1 VNRRGGHNPPGLS
14 NGLIRWFAANPVV
27 ANLLMFAL
35 LGLGIYS
42 VLTIRKEAFPPFAAE
57 SVSVLVPFRGGT
69 PEDVERGV
77 SIKIEES
84 LESVEGIEQI
94 RSISTENAA
103 EVIVEVADG
112 HSLQKLLDDVKIQVD
127 AIPSFPEQ
135 AEKPVV
141 TERPDYQTVLWV
153 DVHGS
158 ASETVLKETARELK
172 DKLLA
177 QDNISRVITYGA
189 REYEMSI
196 EVSEARMRAYGL
208 TFDEVAQA
216 VSSESIDLAGGVVR
230 SQAGE
235 ISLRVR
241 NQGYTAADFAAIP
254 LRTPAAGGRI
264 TLGQVA
270 QIRDGFVDQ
279 EVLGNFDGIPTVSL
293 QILNKGDDDI
303 IKGSKKAREIVYGTT
318 LTGFD
323 RLRGRF
329 LPPKKMT
336 PPFATPAGVT
346 VTAWA
351 DSSETIRDRLRLLYR
366 NGGQGILLVLIA
378 LALFLNIRLAL
389 WVALGIPIS
398 LAGALFVMPGVSMT
412 LNELTSFSLIIVLG
426 IIVDDAIVIGESI
439 FREKRMAHEAAGRGE
454 KVGSD
459 LDIAER
465 GTVRVLVP
473 ALFGVLTTVA
483 AFYPLSQVSGR
494 MGQAFGK
501 IAIVVMLC
509 LLFSIVESKL
519 ILPAHLTHVNVNRK
533 PSNPISRLWARFQG
547 GIDLAL
553 QWVVR
558 RIYAPLLA
566 RLMPWRYSVL
576 ALAMALLLV
585 SVGMVG
591 GGIIRRVFFPD
602 IMMDVVT
609 ANIEMEQG
617 LPVTRLHDV
626 AREVEASLR
635 KLGDDIENE
644 TGDKIIKHIQIQ
656 ANSNT
661 KADIVAEMTPG
672 GSRQTATSEVKNRWR
687 KHSGHFAGTKSVRFG
702 GGAGPPG
709 DAYRVRLISS
719 ELDAL
724 RAAASDMKTVSA
736 KINGVYDIQDSFDA
750 GKPEIGIEL
759 TPLGEAAGIDRRT
772 LANEVRNAFF
782 GREAQRV
789 QRGRDE
795 VKVMVRYP
803 IKDRAKLE
811 NLRRM
816 RVRGAEG
823 QTLPFDVVAKLTYQ
837 EGLARIERVDNTR
850 VVEVSG
856 ELDKSVTSS
865 EESIAV
871 LKDKYLTAFEER
883 HPDVRVSFEGEAEQ
897 QKKSLNSLGKGFLL
911 SMILIYI
918 LLAIPLKSYF
928 KPFIVMAVIPFGIFG
943 ALMGHW
949 ITGVEVS
956 ILSMFGIVAL
966 SGVVVNDSLVFLCA
980 VDAQRA
986 EGRGLRESIVA
997 AGQIRFRAILLTSV
1011 TTFLGLLPL
1020 LTETSVQAQFLI
1032 PMAVSLAFGIL
1043 FATPVTLILLPM
1055 IYLIANDILRGLL
1068 DVEYAPI
1075 EGAPARDETVTASAH
1090 V

>member
-1 VNRRGGHNPPGLS
+1 VSGVPKHNPPGLS
-14 NGLIRWFAANPVV
+14 NGLIRWFAGNPVV

-42 VLTIRKEAFPPFAAE
+42 VFTIRKEAFPPFAAE
-57 SVSVLVPFRGGT
+57 SVSVVVPFRGGT

-77 SIKIEES
+77 AIKIEES

-127 AIPSFPEQ
+127 AIPQFPEQ

-158 ASETVLKETARELK
+158 ADETVLKETARKLK

-177 QDNISRVITYGA
+177 QDNISRVVTYGA

-208 TFDEVAQA
+208 TFDEVARA
-216 VSSESIDLAGGVVR
+216 VSSQSIDLAGGVVR
-230 SQAGE
+230 SDAGE

-241 NQGYTAADFAAIP
+241 NQGYTAADFAAMP
-254 LRTPAAGGRI
+254 LRTPATGGRVS
-264 TLGQVA
+264 LGDVA

-303 IKGSKKAREIVYGTT
+303 IKGSKKAREIVYGSKPNT
-318 LTGFD
+318 
-323 RLRGRF
+323 R
-329 LPPKKMT
+329 PKDKIDPFPT
-336 PPFATPAGVT
+336 PPGVQ

-351 DSSETIRDRLRLLYR
+351 DSSETIRDRLRLLYQ

-454 KVGSD
+454 NVGSD

-533 PSNPISRLWARFQG
+533 PRNPISRLWARFQG
-547 GIDLAL
+547 AIDTAL
-553 QWVVR
+553 QWYVR
-558 RIYAPLLA
+558 RVYAPILT
-566 RLMPWRYSVL
+566 RIMSWRYSVL

-591 GGIIRRVFFPD
+591 GGVIRRVFFPD

-617 LPVTRLHDV
+617 LPVSRLHDV
-626 AREVEASLR
+626 ARDIETSLR
-635 KLGDDIENE
+635 QLGNDIEDE
-644 TGDKIIKHIQIQ
+644 TGDKIIKHIQIK

-672 GSRQTATSEVKNRWR
+672 GSRRTSTSEVVNRWR
-687 KHSGHFAGTKSVRFG
+687 KTSGRFAGTKSVRFG

-709 DAYRVRLISS
+709 DAYKVRLISS
-719 ELDAL
+719 DLDDL
-724 RAAASDMKTVSA
+724 RAAANDLKSVTA

-795 VKVMVRYP
+795 VRVMVRYP
-803 IKDRAKLE
+803 LEDRAKLE

-883 HPDVRVSFEGEAEQ
+883 HPSVRVSFEGEAEQ
-897 QKKSLNSLGKGFLL
+897 QKKSINSLGKGFLL
-911 SMILIYI
+911 SLILIYI

-928 KPFIVMAVIPFGIFG
+928 KPFIVMAVIPYGIFG

-986 EGRGLRESIVA
+986 EGRPLREAIVA
-997 AGQIRFRAILLTSV
+997 AGKIRFRAILLTSV

-1075 EGAPARDETVTASAH
+1075 DGKTVRDEAV
-1090 V
+1090 